1 MLEIKEKNKRK
12 RKRKKWCG
20 LLFSSSSRCPL
31 IQHKPSFHHTHM
43 FLYPNLFTAPVKAH
57 SCRRFF
63 RMQAKAVLRLR
74 LRLST
79 TTGQSEARRRHQR
92 FPLLPLASHLVP
104 SPLGLYTPAG
114 DPAFVPPT
122 FGGPLMALGSDG
134 YATAMCSR
142 WAAGASCRCST
153 KVVMSLWE
161 SLFPQREA
169 LPVHLVLQHDEA
181 CA

>member
-12 RKRKKWCG
+12 RKRKKWYG
-20 LLFSSSSRCPL
+20 LLFSSSYRCPL
-31 IQHKPSFHHTHM
+31 IQHKPSFHHTHT

-57 SCRRFF
+57 SCHRFF

-74 LRLST
+74 LSIIA
-79 TTGQSEARRRHQR
+79 GQSQARWRHQR

-114 DPAFVPPT
+114 DPAFVPPAS
-122 FGGPLMALGSDG
+122 GGPLMALGSDG
-134 YATAMCSR
+134 YATATCSR
-142 WAAGASCRCST
+142 WAVGASCCCST

-161 SLFPQREA
+161 SLCPKEKRY
-169 LPVHLVLQHDEA
+169 LST
-181 CA
+181 